1 MNIFL
6 KLLPYLLIITLGYG
20 IYGGFKYMSSELS
33 KAKEQNICLTTEN
46 SELLSRIENL
56 TKTSNITVEQLEQI
70 RKNEKESLKYI
81 AEFNN
86 KVNELKFEEDKDI
99 VLMKINNYEVCMAK
113 NSLNPKIKCELELQ

>member
-6 KLLPYLLIITLGYG
+6 KLLPYLIIVALGFG

-33 KAKEQNICLTTEN
+33 KAKEQNICLTVEN
-46 SELLSRIENL
+46 SELVSRIEQL

-81 AEFNN
+81 SETNL
-86 KVNELKFEEDKDI
+86 KINEMQLNEDSAI
-99 VLMKINNYEVCMAK
+99 LLMKINNYEVCMAK
-113 NSLNPKIKCELELQ
+113 NSLNPEIKCQLDLQ